1 MGDNSRII
9 FNFPVKGVT
18 ENAGYG
24 TFPEGFALESLNVV
38 GFDVLEG
45 RLRGGKRPGTGRAV
59 RDPVDAEGS
68 PIQRLR
74 QVTLDSAEFIDAAGF
89 FTDPFFDI
97 GSGPTC
103 QGPGGGWAFSDPESI
118 ITMPT
123 LPFVPTLGDPEYHF
137 PDGPDA
143 PARSVPPEDA
153 VPNTFAEEFDYSDGE
168 LGAVSGGNW
177 DAGGFLY
184 QAFSVVDGFATLEGF
199 SATLGAG
206 ESVSVNWVPLAN
218 GGNLPPFSFS
228 NEFMLQAEMSVPAGS
243 VTSYIALTLGNL
255 TLRLSGLNGANTL
268 TIVCNG
274 IAGGSA
280 AVELPNGGDGRLH
293 TLSLMW
299 RPTERKFHLFW
310 NYRFLQSI
318 DVPTGGPSFTVPNTH
333 AINAAILDGQFDS
346 RGAKIRI
353 GNIRF
358 YGAV

>member
-143 PARSVPPEDA
+143 PARS
-153 VPNTFAEEFDYSDGE
+153 
-168 LGAVSGGNW
+168 
-177 DAGGFLY
+177 
-184 QAFSVVDGFATLEGF
+184 
-199 SATLGAG
+199 
-206 ESVSVNWVPLAN
+206 
-218 GGNLPPFSFS
+218 
-228 NEFMLQAEMSVPAGS
+228 
-243 VTSYIALTLGNL
+243 
-255 TLRLSGLNGANTL
+255 
-268 TIVCNG
+268 
-274 IAGGSA
+274 
-280 AVELPNGGDGRLH
+280 
-293 TLSLMW
+293 
-299 RPTERKFHLFW
+299 
-310 NYRFLQSI
+310 
-318 DVPTGGPSFTVPNTH
+318 
-333 AINAAILDGQFDS
+333 
-346 RGAKIRI
+346 
-353 GNIRF
+353 
-358 YGAV
+358 